1 MKRNVAIGHYGGA
14 SLLLHLCTITG
25 MEHRIMA
32 ERFRFRFELDAISD
46 IQPWG
51 EPGKASLHWFGL
63 TSGRYWIETPR
74 GEVLRYTPEIR
85 KLWNFPFVYVDYQ
98 VARLFEDV
106 QEHLPAELEP
116 VPEDIATLASD
127 PAWLER
133 LARWID
139 EECSKE
145 EGRRRWDLYEAAM
158 SWWWQRD
165 LDTAYLSHGP
175 RISIWRVDDEVHFRW
190 TTTENEDRGVPV
202 FVKPTGEFTMRWTTF
217 QSAAIG
223 FCDEEVLS
231 AMRGRIAD
239 LRNAGWNRTDC
250 AVDLNGLVADQEQR
264 EEIFAQLGNQIP
276 ETNWAEVRAQLRDL
290 KSRVASI

>member
-1 MKRNVAIGHYGGA
+1 V
-14 SLLLHLCTITG
+14 
-25 MEHRIMA
+25 A
-32 ERFRFRFELDAISD
+32 ERFRFRFELDAVSD

-63 TSGRYWIETPR
+63 TSGRYWIETPH

-106 QEHLPAELEP
+106 QEHLPAVLEP
-116 VPEDIATLASD
+116 VPEDIATFASD
-127 PAWLER
+127 PAWLGR
-133 LARWID
+133 LALWID
-139 EECSKE
+139 EECNE
-145 EGRRRWDLYEAAM
+145 AEGRRRWDMYEAAM
-158 SWWWQRD
+158 SWWWQRE

-175 RISIWRVDDEVHFRW
+175 RISIWRMDDEVHFRW
-190 TTTENEDRGVPV
+190 TTQGNEDRGVPV
-202 FVKPTGEFTMRWTTF
+202 FVEPTGEFTMSLTTF

-223 FCDEEVLS
+223 VCDEVLS
-231 AMRGRIAD
+231 AMRSRIAD

-264 EEIFAQLGNQIP
+264 EEIFAQLGDQIS
-276 ETNWAEVRAQLRDL
+276 ETNWAEVRTQLRDL